1 MRAGELEE
9 LLGDTGFDP
18 REQTPRSAPLPLTDA
33 TRHLFPSGQLSRG
46 KVLGISGSC
55 GVTSLVLA
63 LLAGPARSGAWTGIL
78 DMESIGWAA
87 AEEAGLPL
95 GRTVLVRTVAVRPG
109 PDSRAADS
117 RAAVDRAAVMAAMV
131 DAFDVVVLPAA
142 LLGAAQLRRLRSR
155 ARERGS
161 LLVGFGSGLAEAD
174 ARIEVLG
181 TRWEGLGRG
190 WGRLGARSVTVEVRG
205 RGALDRPSRLEVGF
219 DSRGSLRP
227 PVPDE
232 VERSGATGHRTLHQL
247 VS

>member
-33 TRHLFPSGQLSRG
+33 TRHLFPSGRLSRG

-55 GVTSLVLA
+55 GATSVALA

-78 DMESIGWAA
+78 DVESIGWAA

-95 GRTVLVRTVAVRPG
+95 GRTVLIRTVAVRPG
-109 PDSRAADS
+109 PDS
-117 RAAVDRAAVMAAMV
+117 RAAVDRAAVMAAMI

-142 LLGAAQLRRLRSR
+142 LLGAAQLRRLRAR

-232 VERSGATGHRTLHQL
+232 MERSGATGHRALRQL